1 MKLQVLSTVKL
12 VQQEGS
18 SLWLNSPRAQG
29 TEQHSADD
37 PDKLGVFF
45 EISCLL
51 NCTRIQRNE
60 QIRKTNIF
68 QKSAAFDINKSD
80 SKKEDKTTKI
90 IHEAKQKSP

>member
-37 PDKLGVFF
+37 PDKVGSFF

-51 NCTRIQRNE
+51 NCTRIQRKRVNS
-60 QIRKTNIF
+60 QTNLF
-68 QKSAAFDINKSD
+68 QSSATFDINKSD

-90 IHEAKQKSP
+90 TYQARQKSS